1 MDSNHKGNIAETAIA
16 LHAVWA
22 GIPVFRPLHEH
33 GRYALVMDIDRRL
46 WRVQCKWANRVGDV
60 IPVRFTTHRRGPE
73 GFVRRRYT
81 EEEIDAVAAY
91 CPDLDESYFLA
102 IAEVGER
109 AGLQLRLTAPK
120 NGQRAALHFAADYRL
135 GAVAQLGRA
144 PAWHAGGRGFESHQ
158 LHSLDTDSVT
168 PDKAVDVGAHEFRNH
183 FGWYMQRATAGETF
197 LVKRG
202 KPYVKLSRATE
213 PLTVVP
219 LPAAE
224 PSRPKLHIA
233 GE

>member
-1 MDSNHKGNIAETAIA
+1 MDPNQKGNIAEAAIA

-33 GRYALVMDIDRRL
+33 GRYDLVMEIDGHL

-60 IPVRFTTHRRGPE
+60 IPVRFTTHRRGPK

-81 EEEIDAVAAY
+81 GEEIDAVAAY
-91 CPDLDESYFLA
+91 CPDLDESYFLPM
-102 IAEVGER
+102 AEVGER

-158 LHSLDTDSVT
+158 LHSLDTGAESVPGVET
-168 PDKAVDVGAHEFRNH
+168 EVGAHEFRNH
-183 FGWYMQRATAGETF
+183 FGWYMQRATAGESF
-197 LVKRG
+197 LVKRRG
-202 KPYVKLSRATE
+202 KPYVKLSPATE

-219 LPAAE
+219 FPKKRLAA
-224 PSRPKLHIA
+224 
-233 GE
+233 G